1 MVKGYSLLGLLTL
14 SVTLFFNNA
23 AEAQETKRFDLIPA
37 SQTEVDFVNTLKDS
51 QTENILI
58 YSNFYGGAGVGVIDI
73 NNDGLQDLFFAG
85 NLVPNELYLNNGD
98 LKFKKITKEAGIEFD
113 GGWSTG
119 VTVADVNNDGFQ
131 DIYVSREL
139 YDDKPELRKNLLYIN
154 NHDNTF
160 TERAAEYGVA
170 DDERT
175 RHAVFFDY
183 DKDGFLDL
191 LLLTQPPNPGSYSVF
206 SGTELR
212 KQEYHLKLFKNNRGT
227 SFTEVSEQAGVSIT
241 GFPNAVSASDF
252 NNDGWPDLYIAND
265 FAAPDFFFINNQ
277 DGTFTYKTEEAL
289 QHIPYYSMGVDAA
302 DLNNDDLLDVFVV
315 DMVAKDNYRLKSNMS
330 GMNPKSFWKVV
341 NEGGYY
347 QYMYNT
353 LQLNNG
359 NGSFSDI
366 GQFTGMAATDWS
378 WANLIVDFDNDGLK
392 DTYVTNGLMRDIRNT
407 DADKEVAAYI
417 NKLTHDW
424 VLKHPDGGGI
434 KTIFD
439 ILNVDEVVKLIPSQ
453 PLENFAFKNNGN
465 FDFTEV
471 QTEWGLD
478 QASFSNGASY
488 VDLDNDG
495 DLDIVVNNIN
505 AEAFIY
511 RNNSDQLAASNY
523 LRIKPTGK
531 NDLAVLGA
539 RVSIY
544 IDAQSQMQ
552 ELTNV
557 RGIYSTSEQIAH
569 FGLGAANRVDSLVV
583 TWPSG
588 KQIHLKDV
596 DANQQ
601 LILSEE
607 DAKEAKSIYSFGSR
621 AENFKEVTSEFPI
634 QVKTPENE
642 YDDFEEQVLLPHK
655 LSQFGPAMAKGDINN
670 DGLDDIYIGGAAGF
684 PGSIYVQKS
693 EGSFTELLTES
704 FKTDAAQEDL
714 DAVFTDINGDGF
726 ADLIVVSG
734 GNEKDSGDDF
744 YLDRYYENDT
754 QGSFIKK
761 EIING
766 LPESGSKVIASDY
779 DGDGDID
786 LFIGGRIK
794 PHEYPLPA
802 TSQLLINQNGSL
814 KNRTEE
820 FAPEFKDLG
829 LVTDAIWS
837 DIDGDGDQDLLVV
850 GEWMPITYFENNKGI
865 LTKKDLAAL
874 AAISGW
880 WFSIEK
886 GDFDQ
891 DGDDDFIV
899 GNLGANYKYQTTV
912 EKPFDIYYDDFDN
925 NGKGDIVLGYYNG
938 DGHFPLRGF
947 SCSSE
952 QIPSLKKEI
961 KQYNIFASLE
971 IDEVY
976 GKKDLAQSLHY
987 TADTFNTIYLENT
1000 GGDFKVHELPAA
1012 VQFAPVNDIIVED
1025 FNADGNLDAVLA
1037 GNLFVSEIETPR
1049 ADSGTGILL
1058 LGTGTGA
1065 FEVKTSK
1072 ESGFFANGD
1081 VKRLVS
1087 LRVHGKKYIL
1097 VGNNNAQ
1104 IEAYELQKN

>member
-523 LRIKPTGK
+523 LRVKPTGK

-714 DAVFTDINGDGF
+714 DAVFADINGDGF

-779 DGDGDID
+779 DNDGDID

-837 DIDGDGDQDLLVV
+837 DVDGDGDQDLLVV
-850 GEWMPITYFENNKGI
+850 GEWMPIAYFENNKGI

-899 GNLGANYKYQTTV
+899 GNLGANYKYQTTI
-912 EKPFDIYYDDFDN
+912 EKPFDIYYDDFDS

-1049 ADSGTGILL
+1049 ADSGTGVLL

-1097 VGNNNAQ
+1097 VGNNNAHV
-1104 IEAYELQKN
+1104 EAYELQKN

>member
-1 MVKGYSLLGLLTL
+1 MI
-14 SVTLFFNNA
+14 
-23 AEAQETKRFDLIPA
+23 KRFSLIALWIFSVSSLISITANAQATKLFDLLPA
-37 SQTEVDFVNTLKDS
+37 SETEVDFVNTLEDS

-58 YSNFYGGAGVGVIDI
+58 YANFYGGAGVGVIDI

-85 NLVPNELYLNNGD
+85 NLVANELYLNQGD

-119 VTVADVNNDGFQ
+119 VTIADVNNDGFQ

-154 NHDNTF
+154 NQDNTF
-160 TERAAEYGVA
+160 TERGAEYGVA

-175 RHAVFFDY
+175 RHATFFDY

-191 LLLTQPPNPGSYSVF
+191 LLLTQPPNPGSYSIF

-212 KQEYHLKLFKNNRGT
+212 KEEYHLKLFKNNSGT
-227 SFTEVSEQAGVSIT
+227 SFTETSEQAGVSIT

-252 NNDGWPDLYIAND
+252 DNDGWTDLYVAND
-265 FAAPDFFFINNQ
+265 FAAPDFLFINNQ
-277 DGTFTYKTEEAL
+277 DGTFSYKTEEAL

-302 DLNNDDLLDVFVV
+302 DLNNDNLLDVFVV

-341 NEGGYY
+341 SDGGYY

-366 GQFTGMAATDWS
+366 GQYTGMAATDWS
-378 WANLIVDFDNDGLK
+378 WANLIADFDNDGLK
-392 DTYVTNGLMRDIRNT
+392 DTYVTNGLLRDIRNT

-439 ILNVDEVVKLIPSQ
+439 ILDVDKVVELIPSQ
-453 PLENFAFKNNGN
+453 PLKNFAFKNTGN
-465 FDFTEV
+465 LDFIEV
-471 QTEWGLD
+471 QQEWGLD

-511 RNNSDQLAASNY
+511 RNNSDHQASSNY
-523 LRIKPTGK
+523 LRIKPLGK
-531 NDLAVLGA
+531 NNLAVLGA
-539 RVSIY
+539 RVSVY
-544 IDAQSQMQ
+544 VNGDTQMQ

-557 RGIYSTSEQIAH
+557 RGIYSTSEQVAH
-569 FGLGAANRVDSLVV
+569 FGLGASTSVDSVIV
-583 TWPSG
+583 SWPNG
-588 KQIHLKDV
+588 KQVRLKNV
-596 DANQQ
+596 EANQQ
-601 LILSEE
+601 LSVSDENAQ
-607 DAKEAKSIYSFGSR
+607 DGNSIYSFGSTNDYF
-621 AENFKEVTSEFPI
+621 EDITSEFPI
-634 QVKTPENE
+634 KLKTPEND

-670 DGLDDIYIGGAAGF
+670 DGLEDIYIGGAAGF
-684 PGSIYVQKS
+684 SGSIYIQQTN
-693 EGSFTELLTES
+693 GSFKKLMAGV
-704 FKTDAAQEDL
+704 FKNDASQEDL
-714 DAVFTDINGDGF
+714 DAVFADVNRDGF
-726 ADLIVVSG
+726 QDLVVVSG
-734 GNEKDSGDDF
+734 GNEEAKGSDF
-744 YLDRYYENDT
+744 YMDRYYENDT
-754 QGSFIKK
+754 KGSFIKK
-761 EIING
+761 EIENA
-766 LPESGSKVIASDY
+766 LTESGSKVIAADY
-779 DGDGDID
+779 EGDGDID
-786 LFIGGRIK
+786 FFIGGRIT

-802 TSQLLINQNGSL
+802 TSQLLVNENGKL
-814 KNRTEE
+814 TNLTEE
-820 FAPEFKDLG
+820 LAPQFKNLG
-829 LVTDAIWS
+829 LVTDAVWS
-837 DIDGDGDQDLLVV
+837 DVDADGDLDLLVV
-850 GEWMPITYFENNKGI
+850 GEWMTITYFENEDGR
-865 LTKKDLAAL
+865 LTKKEIVAL
-874 AAISGW
+874 AETSGW

-886 GDFDQ
+886 GDFDN
-891 DGDDDFIV
+891 DGDEDFII
-899 GNLGANYKYQTTV
+899 GNLGANYKYQTTL

-976 GKKDLAQSLHY
+976 GKKDLERSLHY

-1000 GGDFKVHELPAA
+1000 GDNFKVHKLPTE
-1012 VQFAPVNDIIVED
+1012 VQLAPINDIIVQD
-1025 FNADGNLDAVLA
+1025 FNKDGNLDALLA

-1049 ADSGTGILL
+1049 ADSGTGVLL
-1058 LGTGTGA
+1058 LGDGTGA
-1065 FEVKTSK
+1065 FKVQTSK
-1072 ESGFFANGD
+1072 DSGFFANGD
-1081 VKRLVS
+1081 VKRIVPLQVQ
-1087 LRVHGKKYIL
+1087 GKEIIL
-1097 VGNNNAQ
+1097 VGNNNAKVQ
-1104 IEAYELQKN
+1104 AFELKK

>member
-98 LKFKKITKEAGIEFD
+98 LKFKKITKKAGIEFD

>member
-1 MVKGYSLLGLLTL
+1 MIKSFTLKGLLISTVL
-14 SVTLFFNNA
+14 IFISDIINA
-23 AEAQETKRFDLIPA
+23 QATQLFDLLSA
-37 SQTEVDFVNTLKDS
+37 CYTEVDFVNALKDS

-58 YSNFYGGAGVGVIDI
+58 YSNFYGGAGVGVVDV

-85 NLVPNELYLNNGD
+85 SLVSNELYLNQGD
-98 LKFKKITKEAGIEFD
+98 LKFEKITEEAGIEFD

-119 VTVADVNNDGFQ
+119 VTIADVNNDGYQ

-154 NHDNTF
+154 NQDITF
-160 TERAAEYGVA
+160 TERAEEYGVA

-175 RHAVFFDY
+175 RHATFFDY

-212 KQEYHLKLFKNNRGT
+212 KEEYHLKLFKNNNGT

-252 NNDGWPDLYIAND
+252 NNDGWTDLYITND

-277 DGTFTYKTEEAL
+277 DGTFSYKTEESL

-330 GMNPKSFWKVV
+330 GMNPKAFWKVV
-341 NEGGYY
+341 DDGGHY

-366 GQFTGMAATDWS
+366 GQYTSMAATDWS
-378 WANLIVDFDNDGLK
+378 WANLIADFDNDGLK
-392 DTYVTNGLMRDIRNT
+392 DTYVTNGLLRDIRNT

-417 NKLTHDW
+417 NNVTQDW

-439 ILNVDEVVKLIPSQ
+439 ILNVDEVVKLIPSK
-453 PLENFAFKNNGN
+453 PLKNFAFKNNGN
-465 FDFTEV
+465 LDFTEV

-505 AEAFIY
+505 TEAFIY
-511 RNNSDQLAASNY
+511 RNNSDERASSNY
-523 LRIKPTGK
+523 LRIKPVGKTG
-531 NDLAVLGA
+531 LAVLGT
-539 RVSIY
+539 RVSVY
-544 IDAQSQMQ
+544 VAGNSQMQ

-569 FGLGAANRVDSLVV
+569 FGLGASTRVDSVVV
-583 TWPSG
+583 TWPNG
-588 KQIHLKDV
+588 KQTRLKDV
-596 DANQQ
+596 AANQQ
-601 LILSEE
+601 LSLSVENAQ
-607 DAKEAKSIYSFGSR
+607 DGKSIYSFGSK
-621 AENFKEVTSEFPI
+621 NKYFKEVTSEFPI
-634 QVKTPENE
+634 QVKLPEND

-670 DGLDDIYIGGAAGF
+670 DGLEDVYIGGAAGF
-684 PGSIYVQKS
+684 TGSVYVQQTD
-693 EGSFTELLTES
+693 GSFKELIAEV
-704 FKTDAAQEDL
+704 FKNDASQEDL
-714 DAVFTDINGDGF
+714 DAVFADVNGDGF
-726 ADLIVVSG
+726 QDLVVVSG
-734 GNEKDSGDDF
+734 GNEKDDGADF

-754 QGSFIKK
+754 KGSFVKK
-761 EIING
+761 DIENG
-766 LPESGSKVIASDY
+766 VAESGSKVIAADY
-779 DGDGDID
+779 DVDGDID
-786 LFIGGRIK
+786 FFIGGRIK

-802 TSQLLINQNGSL
+802 TSQLLVNQDGNL
-814 KNRTEE
+814 KNITEE
-820 FAPEFKDLG
+820 LAPEFKDLG
-829 LVTDAIWS
+829 LVTDAVWS
-837 DIDGDGDQDLLVV
+837 DVDIDGDQDLLVV
-850 GEWMPITYFENNKGI
+850 GEWMAITYFENTNGNLNRKE
-865 LTKKDLAAL
+865 LPAL
-874 AAISGW
+874 AETSGW

-886 GDFDQ
+886 GDFDN
-891 DGDDDFIV
+891 DGDEDFII

-952 QIPSLKKEI
+952 QIPRLKKEI

-976 GKKDLAQSLHY
+976 GKKDLEKSLHY
-987 TADTFNTIYLENT
+987 AADTFNTIYLENL
-1000 GGDFKVHELPAA
+1000 GGDFKMHKLPAE
-1012 VQFAPVNDIIVED
+1012 VQFAPVNDIIIKD
-1025 FNADGNLDAVLA
+1025 FNEDGNLDVLLA

-1049 ADSGTGILL
+1049 ADSGTGVLL
-1058 LGTGTGA
+1058 LGDGKGK

-1072 ESGFFANGD
+1072 ESGFFTNGD
-1081 VKRLVS
+1081 VKRL
-1087 LRVHGKKYIL
+1087 LHLQIQGKEFVL
-1097 VGNNNAQ
+1097 VGNNNSKV
-1104 IEAYELQKN
+1104 EAFELQKK